1 MKNNNS
7 INEYNDIQVAERR
20 YTNEKIFKFK
30 KYFLFL
36 AFFLTLFLLFIGL
49 KFKNDLKTNLF
60 KVNNLKE
67 ILNNDPSILGHLPYK
82 EIAKEKLVVIEPNIE
97 VHIDMSESLLKM
109 REDAL
114 KDGIYLVFLSGFR
127 SINLQN
133 EIFYSLKSL
142 RNQIAAERARVSA
155 PPGYS
160 EHSTGFA
167 IDIGDA
173 YNRETDFE
181 VEFENTDA
189 FRWLK
194 KNAAKYH
201 FKLSF
206 NQNNKNVDYEPWHW
220 RYEGSI
226 EALKVFEAS
235 NRHLKKAK
243 IQKTKN

>member
-1 MKNNNS
+1 MKHEEEINQFIDIPVAVRKYSNESNS
-7 INEYNDIQVAERR
+7 
-20 YTNEKIFKFK
+20 KIK
-30 KYFLFL
+30 KKLLLITPFLI
-36 AFFLTLFLLFIGL
+36 LLSSLSGL
-49 KFKNDLKTNLF
+49 RFKNYLKINSLNSRNIGY
-60 KVNNLKE
+60 VNYK
-67 ILNNDPSILGHLPYK
+67 DSSILGHLPYK
-82 EIAKEKLVVIEPNIE
+82 EALKDELVFVEPHIW
-97 VHIDMSESLLKM
+97 VHKDMYRSLLRM
-109 REDAL
+109 RQNAE

-127 SINLQN
+127 SIKLQE

-142 RNQIAAERARVSA
+142 RNQNALERARVSA

-173 YNRETDFE
+173 NNRNTDFE
-181 VEFENTDA
+181 VEFENTEA

-206 NQNNKNVDYEPWHW
+206 DQNNKNVDYEPWHW

-226 EALKVFEAS
+226 KALKIFEAS
-235 NRHLKKAK
+235 NRRALKK
-243 IQKTKN
+243 